1 MAHWQHRVVTMAR
14 KEPHLLEPSNPLGA
28 AGLFLRRLLISPSFY
43 SSSPFPILDSFPRIF
58 HFGDST
64 PTTLAVTAS
73 LSTSTSVARRIRAV
87 GQIVRRSINI
97 EDREALSN
105 SLESLCEEYEDG
117 YDSGMDDYDD

>member
-1 MAHWQHRVVTMAR
+1 MY
-14 KEPHLLEPSNPLGA
+14 HL
-28 AGLFLRRLLISPSFY
+28 
-43 SSSPFPILDSFPRIF
+43 D
-58 HFGDST
+58 DST
-64 PTTLAVTAS
+64 PTNLAVTAS

-117 YDSGMDDYDD
+117 YGSDMDDYDD